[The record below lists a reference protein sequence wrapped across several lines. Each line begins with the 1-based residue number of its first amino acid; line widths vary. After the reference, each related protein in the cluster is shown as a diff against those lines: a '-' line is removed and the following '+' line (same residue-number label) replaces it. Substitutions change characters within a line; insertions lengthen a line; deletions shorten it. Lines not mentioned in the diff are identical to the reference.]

1 VNATACVR
9 ISDHLSSLL
18 SSRWTEAIHSVT
30 NRTHPVAKSRHPR
43 FERSEHSTSLDATRM
58 FAIFPHLSHRPM
70 RGCMGKRTEPLR
82 RRAGRARSRWAA

>member
-9 ISDHLSSLL
+9 ISGHLSSLL
-18 SSRWTEAIHSVT
+18 SRAEAIHSVT

-58 FAIFPHLSHRPM
+58 FAIFPHLSHRPYA
-70 RGCMGKRTEPLR
+70 R
-82 RRAGRARSRWAA
+82 RHAQTN

>member
-1 VNATACVR
+1 MNATACVR

-18 SSRWTEAIHSVT
+18 SRTEAIHSVT

-70 RGCMGKRTEPLR
+70 RGCIGKTN
-82 RRAGRARSRWAA
+82 